1 MREQGRHWPEW
12 PGTLRTDHSL
22 QCCVWRGRWE
32 WRRGVGE
39 REERK
44 EEEREERKEEERGR
58 NREVHNVQMRN
69 ERERERERSVTK
81 PGVLL
86 EGVAVFAGP
95 LRPIVAV
102 HSGEVR
108 GAASTH
114 HTSTPPAVVPTIE
127 LNRKQNLLWETFGR
141 DRKLLQH
148 LLKFVAGTNLT
159 SNAQNILLS

>member
-44 EEEREERKEEERGR
+44 EEERGR

-69 ERERERERSVTK
+69 ERERERERERSVTK

-102 HSGEVR
+102 HGGEVR